1 MKDRLNDTVIPL
13 RPRNVVMLIGTNDIG
28 QGVPEEELL
37 KNITDSVKMIRE
49 QSPETNLIVQAIY
62 PVNEHMETLYARV
75 MVGKRTNAGI
85 TAINEKIKTIAQ
97 ENGAVFLDLTKELSD
112 ENGDLKRALHTT
124 DSTPRRRAMPS
135 SQKKILPL
143 LK

>member
-1 MKDRLNDTVIPL
+1 
-13 RPRNVVMLIGTNDIG
+13 
-28 QGVPEEELL
+28 
-37 KNITDSVKMIRE
+37 
-49 QSPETNLIVQAIY
+49 
-62 PVNEHMETLYARV
+62 METLYARV

-124 DSTPRRRAMPS
+124 DSTPRRRLCRHHRKNSAFA
-135 SQKKILPL
+135 
-143 LK
+143 